1 LRLESGIIIIHHF
14 KNQHRLPMN
23 ANDANDGIGKGVTVV
38 NEARFKHTPFGT
50 VIKGL
55 ILVALIDLNYLL
67 TLH

>member
-1 LRLESGIIIIHHF
+1 
-14 KNQHRLPMN
+14 MN